1 VTHDYKHAA
10 CFVVGGVYRIL
21 PRMPSAPNVP
31 EGLAMYDPDDRHR
44 GWIRLRDRAQI
55 DEALAQATYVY
66 CRVKRRGRRWNRLDS
81 TIDAYRELQEGI
93 VDWWTTEEE
102 EEAWNST
109 VSVSE
114 EDENS

>member
-1 VTHDYKHAA
+1 
-10 CFVVGGVYRIL
+10 
-21 PRMPSAPNVP
+21 MPSAPNVP